1 MVAFS
6 ALPFLRLLSLL
17 SPIYSSFHRS
27 IDSESI
33 APDPPHTDQTPPGSI
48 ERIHHFSEKSFWVSF
63 ARRDL

>member
-1 MVAFS
+1 MAAFS
-6 ALPFLRLLSLL
+6 ALPFLLLLSLLL
-17 SPIYSSFHRS
+17 SPIYSSFHCS

-33 APDPPHTDQTPPGSI
+33 APDPHTDETPPGSI